1 MINRKVGVTNNV
13 NSDSNS
19 KVMDVTNND
28 NTNDDTNIQR
38 RATSVKYT
46 IQASKVLSSLSLLLS
61 RSLLILLNTNNRN

>member
-1 MINRKVGVTNNV
+1 MINRKVGVVNV

-19 KVMDVTNND
+19 KVVDVTNTD

-46 IQASKVLSSLSLLLS
+46 IQASKVLLLSSSLLL
-61 RSLLILLNTNNRN
+61 LLSY